1 MRRRR
6 RCGHEYN
13 LKKVQKERV
22 TLAPR
27 PLPHPRPRALSCPL
41 PSPPPKSR
49 RPWNLLMFSKSAPQQ
64 RTLDQS
70 QSALAR
76 LPWEIRHRIWSEVL
90 GRRLLHIVRAPKTLL
105 AIECVEGFGP
115 NLETRHHGCWGCP
128 DGPPFGSWLGFYL
141 EPRHNHP
148 ARPANLLPLLQ
159 TCRMIYT
166 EAVAV
171 LYETNIF
178 DFNHLDSLLYFRQL
192 VLPRRLNQVRR
203 VNLSW
208 NIKEPASSADP
219 PNDLTT
225 WHRVCDGLASL
236 HGLQELRVHL
246 SSEYYLPPGQ
256 HKKAYWQPLLD
267 PLRPI
272 KSPAT
277 SVVHLPWSE
286 DQCAEAAQDSGYPF
300 QLIPGENEL

>member
-1 MRRRR
+1 MSTPISTA
-6 RCGHEYN
+6 
-13 LKKVQKERV
+13 KVASAVESVQVQQKCPPTEDIRSTPIGSGTV
-22 TLAPR
+22 TLGNPAPNLVGGPGR
-27 PLPHPRPRALSCPL
+27 PFA
-41 PSPPPKSR
+41 
-49 RPWNLLMFSKSAPQQ
+49 AY
-64 RTLDQS
+64 
-70 QSALAR
+70 
-76 LPWEIRHRIWSEVL
+76 
-90 GRRLLHIVRAPKTLL
+90 IVRAPKTLL

-141 EPRHNHP
+141 VPRRNHP

-178 DFNHLDSLLYFRQL
+178 DFNHLDSLLYFRQS

-225 WHRVCDGLASL
+225 WHSVCDGLASFQ
-236 HGLQELRVHL
+236 GLQELRVHL

-272 KSPAT
+272 KSPAR

-286 DQCAEAAQDSGYPF
+286 DQCAEAAQETGCPF
-300 QLIPGENEL
+300 RLMPGEKE